1 MQGILTAAVAV
12 AGTLLGSA
20 VTYWFQG
27 KASKR
32 AESFSFQLQL
42 RAERVIAYSDFAG
55 AISQFSTAQ
64 DHRWFRKK
72 EDPDSHASFDARI
85 ERDKLGSNAYHALT
99 RVQLLADNADLI
111 TAADMAYRLTSD
123 LHHASSGDDLQHRA
137 VMSSKALQD
146 FIKIASNDVQ
156 QSHSLSRR

>member
-32 AESFSFQLQL
+32 AESFSFQQQL

-99 RVQLLADNADLI
+99 RVQLLADI
-111 TAADMAYRLTSD
+111 
-123 LHHASSGDDLQHRA
+123 QHRA

-156 QSHSLSRR
+156 QSHSLSLADR